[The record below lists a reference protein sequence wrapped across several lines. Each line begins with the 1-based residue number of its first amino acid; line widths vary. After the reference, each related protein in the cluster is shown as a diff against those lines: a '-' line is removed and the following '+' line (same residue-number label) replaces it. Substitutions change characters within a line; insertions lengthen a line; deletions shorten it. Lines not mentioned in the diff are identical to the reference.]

1 MVERIKEAQATDQH
15 LQFLCSRITPKQQ
28 IGFSCDGNGIL
39 YFRGRLCV
47 PELPSLKEDLLQ
59 EAHRSRFAI
68 HPGGTHMYRDLRRS
82 YWWAGMKKDIAD
94 FVARCL
100 VCQQVKA
107 EHQRPAG
114 LLQKIQIS
122 EWKWEH
128 ITMDFVV
135 GLPRTRRTHDT
146 IWVIVDRL
154 TKSAHFLP
162 IRRTESL
169 DRLAELYCREII
181 RLHGVPLSIISD
193 RDPRFTS
200 RFWQSLQQAMGTELR
215 FITAFHPQT
224 DEHVDLPSYG
234 WKLGKHRFWGH
245 RVFSVMQRWFVP
257 SGAGVKRFGLKG
269 KLAPRY
275 IGPFQI
281 LERIGEVAY
290 RLVLPPSLT
299 GVHDVFHVSML
310 RRYVPH
316 PSHILTDVSVVLQPD
331 ISYEEIPVQIL
342 DRKER
347 RLRNKTIRLV
357 KVGWRHHSD
366 EEATWESEDR
376 MRASYPHLFTEGE

>member
-1 MVERIKEAQATDQH
+1 MVTELVQKFSELGLVEQGQTERGILLSMVAQSPIVEKIKEAQATDQH
-15 LQFLCSRITPKQQ
+15 LQFLCSRISPEQQ
-28 IGFSCDGNGIL
+28 TGFSCDGNGTL

-47 PELPSLKEDLLQ
+47 PELPSLREDLLQ

-68 HPGGTHMYRDLRRS
+68 HPGGTRMYRDLRRS

-114 LLQKIQIS
+114 LLQKIQIP

-162 IRRTESL
+162 IRRTEAL
-169 DRLAELYCREII
+169 ERLAELYCREII
-181 RLHGVPLSIISD
+181 RLHGVSLSIISD
-193 RDPRFTS
+193 RDPRFTL

-215 FITAFHPQT
+215 FSTAPT
-224 DEHVDLPSYG
+224 DRCIPYERS
-234 WKLGKHRFWGH
+234 
-245 RVFSVMQRWFVP
+245 
-257 SGAGVKRFGLKG
+257 KRFGLKG

-290 RLVLPPSLT
+290 RVALPPSLT
-299 GVHDVFHVSML
+299 GVHDLFHVSML

-331 ISYEEIPVQIL
+331 ISYEEIPVRIL

-357 KVGWRHHSD
+357 KVRWRHHSD
-366 EEATWESEDR
+366 EEAT
-376 MRASYPHLFTEGE
+376 